1 MRRKKSTPKKKKLI
15 KGDEKIN
22 ICLCVMRNWWVRTLR
37 VTGRK
42 DCWRTENLGAEGAA
56 WWCWEEL
63 LLWMSLLVKV
73 GLMSLV
79 AEPGGSAWAELF
91 SGRLVM
97 AGMFDV
103 IEVSCWGGII
113 GGLLLWF
120 EILRIWLF
128 WCVWRR
134 RWREVEE
141 WKKEITWEGRGESDL

>member
-1 MRRKKSTPKKKKLI
+1 MEKKSTRKKKKLKVKKKI
-15 KGDEKIN
+15 NMFVCDEK
-22 ICLCVMRNWWVRTLR
+22 LMMSTLR

-42 DCWRTENLGAEGAA
+42 DCWRIENLGAEGAA
-56 WWCWEEL
+56 WWFWEVW
-63 LLWMSLLVKV
+63 LWMSLTVKV

-91 SGRLVM
+91 SGPLVM